1 MNNKIISIGW
11 MGYKRCYLNITVDEA
26 IKRYCESEN
35 IEITEDY
42 TVDDLNIDII
52 EFDDEFGAY
61 TIYEIENK

>member
-61 TIYEIENK
+61 SVWE